1 MWDRDEFRIVFGT
14 SEIEYNPDKESV
26 NREKHGY
33 SLEGA
38 AQILSRIALPIPQ
51 PKFLFNDREVSG
63 ERRYECLTEIVGKI
77 VFFVLTM
84 RDGEKIRIISFRDA
98 SKEER
103 EIYRSL

>member
-1 MWDRDEFRIVFGT
+1 M
-14 SEIEYNPDKESV
+14 
-26 NREKHGY
+26 
-33 SLEGA
+33 
-38 AQILSRIALPIPQ
+38 
-51 PKFLFNDREVSG
+51 
-63 ERRYECLTEIVGKI
+63 TEIDGKI